1 MCENINQ
8 LIETIGQRNPLQR
21 KYFENSF
28 LLSDEEITELNQVI
42 DFFNE
47 DYSIEK
53 MAEAYLLFVEDTLNE
68 TKYFTEVRGERY
80 RYKSLNEVND
90 KVYQNEQYMNKYM
103 LGLMLSGYLWDNHRK
118 IHQWFKKQA
127 AEFSGHNFLE
137 IGPGHGMYFTEMLN
151 LNRFEK
157 YFAIDLSDT
166 SLKMT
171 ERFIRKFAHN
181 KVPYELICN
190 DVYSYAFDTLFDG
203 VVISEVLEHVEN
215 PDHLLNIIYN
225 ITSQNADIYVNV
237 PINAPAIDHI
247 FLFSNI
253 DEVKSIIDQN
263 GFRIIDQCIVT
274 GNNKSIER
282 AIQKKYAINYAFR
295 MKKK

>member
-1 MCENINQ
+1 MCKNVSQ
-8 LIETIGQRNPLQR
+8 LIEAIGQSNPFQK

-28 LLSDEEITELNQVI
+28 MLSNEEIKEFSQVI
-42 DFFNE
+42 DFYNE

-68 TKYFTEVRGERY
+68 TKYFTELKGTRY

-118 IHQWFKKQA
+118 IHQWFKNKA
-127 AEFSGHNFLE
+127 AEFSGENFLE
-137 IGPGHGMYFTEMLN
+137 IGPGHGMYFTEMMN
-151 LNRFEK
+151 LNRFKK
-157 YFAIDLSDT
+157 YFAIDLSET

-171 ERFIRKFAHN
+171 ERFVQKFAYG
-181 KVPYELICN
+181 KGSYELICDN
-190 DVYSYAFDTLFDG
+190 VFSHAFDGLFDG
-203 VVISEVLEHVEN
+203 VVVSEVLEHVEN
-215 PDHLLNIIYN
+215 PDRLLNIIYH
-225 ITSQNADIYVNV
+225 ISSANANIYVNV

-253 DEVKSIIDQN
+253 DEVKNMVDKS
-263 GFRIIDQCIVT
+263 GFKIVDECIVT
-274 GNNKSIER
+274 ANNKSIEQ
-282 AIQKKYAINYAFR
+282 AVKKKYAINYAFH
-295 MKKK
+295 MIKK